1 MDAERLSIVLAL
13 NGALVLLFT
22 MLAGLMLYRS
32 ILARGRLEDWHLLHA
47 GGTSRGVMLIA
58 LAATVHLA
66 DLSGQATVTVAAL
79 ILYFVW
85 TSVLAMFLRAMTGE
99 IGFRFAGRATNRAIF
114 LLYAT
119 GVVAVFLGFG
129 IWSAGLLDALD
140 IGAAALP

>member
-1 MDAERLSIVLAL
+1 LDGERLSIVLAL
-13 NGALVLLFT
+13 NGALVLLVT

-66 DLSGQATVTVAAL
+66 DLSRLATVTVVAL
-79 ILYFVW
+79 ILWFVW
-85 TSVLAMFLRAMTGE
+85 ASVLAMLLRALTGE
-99 IGFRFAGRATNRAIF
+99 TGFRFAGRATGRLIF

-129 IWSAGLLDALD
+129 IWAAGLLDALY
-140 IGAAALP
+140 GGSLP